1 MYLSKGKVQD
11 HKIFHNFL
19 PQLWYDRIWLVKTKW
34 KMYVK
39 VIVNYSKSIISEFM
53 AKNSYEITHDL
64 ITTLFIVL
72 FRKAV
77 VETWVIV
84 QVVLPF
90 FFFFFL
96 KGKCYGI
103 KTKKEDIQRFLHEQ
117 ARNKKLHHI
126 RLQKRYWCPFQ
137 RYWCPDLW
145 AYWASSW
152 ATELKLLFKC
162 LKRQVS
168 NESLA

>member
-1 MYLSKGKVQD
+1 
-11 HKIFHNFL
+11 
-19 PQLWYDRIWLVKTKW
+19 
-34 KMYVK
+34 MYVK
-39 VIVNYSKSIISEFM
+39 VIVNYSKSIILEFM

-90 FFFFFL
+90 FFFFL

-126 RLQKRYWCPFQ
+126 RLQKR
-137 RYWCPDLW
+137 RYKGRRNSFPEVLV
-145 AYWASSW
+145 SRS
-152 ATELKLLFKC
+152 LSILSKL
-162 LKRQVS
+162 VGH
-168 NESLA
+168 